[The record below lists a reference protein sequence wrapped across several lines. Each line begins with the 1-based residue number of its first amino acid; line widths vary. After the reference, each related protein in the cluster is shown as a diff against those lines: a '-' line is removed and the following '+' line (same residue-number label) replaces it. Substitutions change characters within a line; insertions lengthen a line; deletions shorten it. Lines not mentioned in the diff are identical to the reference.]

1 MYRNRERQ
9 RHPDGGVFQRGE
21 KRCQT
26 FGKVVR
32 GNRKRRHH
40 ADAGDVAAFVFLKSR
55 VVRVECFMRV
65 RHDAVNQRNRPHA
78 RQKSQ
83 RCGGKGFVFVVN
95 LREGFA
101 GFGENLRQR
110 HIHHRPARKR
120 QAKRQ
125 YARVGR
131 FGKHHQPAA
140 QYGEQAGGEGNA
152 ESYCNVGK
160 SDFKHGLNR
169 SYNTRSQPN
178 IISNIRE

>member
-26 FGKVVR
+26 FGKIVR
-32 GNRKRRHH
+32 GNGKRRHH
-40 ADAGDVAAFVFLKSR
+40 ADAGDVAAFVFLKGG
-55 VVRVECFMRV
+55 VVRVERFMRV

-78 RQKSQ
+78 CQKSQ
-83 RCGGKGFVFVVN
+83 RRGGKGFVFVVN
-95 LREGFA
+95 LREGFT
-101 GFGENLRQR
+101 GFVENLRQR

-120 QAKRQ
+120 QPERQ

-140 QYGEQAGGEGNA
+140 QYGKQSGGEGNA

-178 IISNIRE
+178 IISDIRD